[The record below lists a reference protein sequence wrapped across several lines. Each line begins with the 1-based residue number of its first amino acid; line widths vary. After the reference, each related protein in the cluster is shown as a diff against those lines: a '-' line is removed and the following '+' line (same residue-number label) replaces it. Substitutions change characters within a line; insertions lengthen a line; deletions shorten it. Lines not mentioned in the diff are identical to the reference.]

1 MKNKIVNK
9 LKQLNKKAMLNGD
22 IPVSCI
28 IIKND
33 KIIASAYNQ
42 KYKNN
47 DPFNHAEIVAIRR
60 ACKKL
65 NVTNLSECEMYV
77 TLYPCMMCQGAI
89 IESRLKKVYYILEQN
104 KIINNNVQYEQTF
117 DDYTRYFQE
126 EIKTFF
132 KDKR

>member
-104 KIINNNVQYEQTF
+104 KIINNNIQYEHTF
-117 DDYTRYFQE
+117 DNHAKYFQE

>member
-47 DPFNHAEIVAIRR
+47 DPFNHAEIVAIRK

-104 KIINNNVQYEQTF
+104 KIINNNIQYERMF
-117 DDYTRYFQE
+117 DNYTKYFQE

>member
-42 KYKNN
+42 KYKKN

>member
-9 LKQLNKKAMLNGD
+9 LKQLNKKAILNGD

-104 KIINNNVQYEQTF
+104 KIINNNIQYEHTF
-117 DDYTRYFQE
+117 DNCTRYFQE